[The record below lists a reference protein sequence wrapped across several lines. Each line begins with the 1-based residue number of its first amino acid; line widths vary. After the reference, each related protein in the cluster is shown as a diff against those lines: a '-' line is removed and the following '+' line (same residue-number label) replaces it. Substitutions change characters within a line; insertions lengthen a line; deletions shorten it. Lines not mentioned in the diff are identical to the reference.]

1 MHKNIFPLP
10 MRRPIWLMLTLI
22 FLATVPWASAQSTL
36 TWIGSAA
43 NTANASGT
51 ANWLDATAPAGGS
64 DYNFVFNPSDLV
76 SPSRTAMSWNV
87 ANVGLLSLSLTG
99 SGGTNFTWGG
109 SSSIALKGG
118 ITVNSGDHTFNTTAT
133 VANDATWDIAAGSSL
148 TRSAANSFT
157 LGADRKIT
165 KTGAGTLLL
174 TGANSGIAGV
184 LEVQQGM
191 LRVGANAALGSGTVA
206 LNGGTLL
213 IAANTTLTNTSASVS
228 VLGDST
234 LIVNRGANLGSIT
247 HLMGDLSAGAGKL
260 RVESGSLITGT
271 NTGEVVFGVTTLT
284 NNATF
289 ETVNNGTGGTTRLT
303 LGAVG
308 ETGGARGLTKTGF
321 GELRLS
327 ASNTY
332 SGDTT
337 VSDGTV
343 RLTRNGVLRF
353 VIGGSGTNNAML
365 GAGTAVLEGQ
375 FSFDLT
381 SASTNTNAAWT
392 IVANTLTNSYGTNFL
407 VTGFNGAG
415 GLWTNTANG
424 VSYVFAQST
433 GVLSVQGG
441 APVNNYDSWV
451 SYWTNADPGFTDTA
465 GAADHDG
472 DSFSNNLE
480 FAFDGHT
487 AVGTPALLT
496 ATTVGTNAV
505 FNYVVRKNPPGG
517 VGYQVK
523 ATTNLATGPWT
534 NSEVSISN
542 SSDQSGINIPAD
554 YERKEFTAP
563 VAAREF
569 YRVQATIVP

>member
-22 FLATVPWASAQSTL
+22 FLATVPWALAQSTL

-43 NTANASGT
+43 KTANASGT

-76 SPSRTAMSWNV
+76 SPSRTAVTWNV

-321 GELRLS
+321 GQLLLNANNS
-327 ASNTY
+327 Y
-332 SGDTT
+332 SGAT
-337 VSDGTV
+337 VVSAGSLTIGANGSVGSSTV
-343 RLTRNGVLRF
+343 LYVASGAALDVSAVTGGFAVGSSQTLR
-353 VIGGSGTNNAML
+353 GSGTVVGNTTVNGALQPGNSPGLLTFNNDLTL
-365 GAGTAVLEGQ
+365 GGTAVTTMEIIGTGVRGTAFYAIDVVGLLTYGGNLTLSLGTT
-375 FSFDLT
+375 FGVGSYSFDLFDFG
-381 SASTNTNAAWT
+381 STGGSFDT
-392 IVANTLTNSYGTNFL
+392 VTLGDLYSGSL
-407 VTGFNGAG
+407 VNDG
-415 GLWTNTANG
+415 GVWGLANG
-424 VSYVFAQST
+424 NDTWTFTQSSGLLQLNVVPEPST
-433 GVLSVQGG
+433 
-441 APVNNYDSWV
+441 Y
-451 SYWTNADPGFTDTA
+451 
-465 GAADHDG
+465 
-472 DSFSNNLE
+472 
-480 FAFDGHT
+480 
-487 AVGTPALLT
+487 ALL
-496 ATTVGTNAV
+496 V
-505 FNYVVRKNPPGG
+505 
-517 VGYQVK
+517 
-523 ATTNLATGPWT
+523 LA
-534 NSEVSISN
+534 
-542 SSDQSGINIPAD
+542 
-554 YERKEFTAP
+554 
-563 VAAREF
+563 AAGLGA
-569 YRVQATIVP
+569 RVIRRRRRA

>member
-76 SPSRTAMSWNV
+76 SPSRTAVTWNV

-321 GELRLS
+321 GQLLLNANNS
-327 ASNTY
+327 Y
-332 SGDTT
+332 SGAT
-337 VSDGTV
+337 VVSAGSLTIGANGSVGSSTV
-343 RLTRNGVLRF
+343 LDVASGAALDVSAVTGGFAVGSSQTLR
-353 VIGGSGTNNAML
+353 GSGTVVGNTTVNGALQPGNSPGLLTFNNDLTL
-365 GAGTAVLEGQ
+365 GGTAVTTMEIIGTGVRGTAFDAIDVVGLLTYGGNLTLSLGTT
-375 FSFDLT
+375 FGVGSYSFDLFDFG
-381 SASTNTNAAWT
+381 STGGSFDT
-392 IVANTLTNSYGTNFL
+392 VTLGDLYSGSL
-407 VTGFNGAG
+407 VNDG
-415 GLWTNTANG
+415 GVWGLANG
-424 VSYVFAQST
+424 NDTWTFTQSSGLLQLNVVPEPST
-433 GVLSVQGG
+433 
-441 APVNNYDSWV
+441 Y
-451 SYWTNADPGFTDTA
+451 
-465 GAADHDG
+465 
-472 DSFSNNLE
+472 
-480 FAFDGHT
+480 
-487 AVGTPALLT
+487 ALL
-496 ATTVGTNAV
+496 V
-505 FNYVVRKNPPGG
+505 
-517 VGYQVK
+517 
-523 ATTNLATGPWT
+523 LA
-534 NSEVSISN
+534 
-542 SSDQSGINIPAD
+542 
-554 YERKEFTAP
+554 
-563 VAAREF
+563 AAGLGA
-569 YRVQATIVP
+569 RVIRRRRRA

>member
-76 SPSRTAMSWNV
+76 SPSRTAVTWNV

-234 LIVNRGANLGSIT
+234 LIVNRGANSGSIT

-321 GELRLS
+321 GQLLLNANNS
-327 ASNTY
+327 Y
-332 SGDTT
+332 SGAT
-337 VSDGTV
+337 VVSAGSLTIGANGSVGSSTV
-343 RLTRNGVLRF
+343 LDLASGAALDVSAVTGGFAVGSSQTLR
-353 VIGGSGTNNAML
+353 GSGTVVGNTTVNGALQPGNSPGLLTFNNDLTL
-365 GAGTAVLEGQ
+365 GGTAVTTMEIIGTGVRGTAFDAIDVVGLLTYGGNLTLSLGTT
-375 FSFDLT
+375 FGVGSYSFDLFDFG
-381 SASTNTNAAWT
+381 STGGSFDT
-392 IVANTLTNSYGTNFL
+392 VTLGDLYSGSL
-407 VTGFNGAG
+407 VNDG
-415 GLWTNTANG
+415 GVWGLANG
-424 VSYVFAQST
+424 NDTWTFTQSSGLLQLNVVPEPST
-433 GVLSVQGG
+433 
-441 APVNNYDSWV
+441 Y
-451 SYWTNADPGFTDTA
+451 
-465 GAADHDG
+465 
-472 DSFSNNLE
+472 
-480 FAFDGHT
+480 
-487 AVGTPALLT
+487 ALL
-496 ATTVGTNAV
+496 V
-505 FNYVVRKNPPGG
+505 
-517 VGYQVK
+517 
-523 ATTNLATGPWT
+523 LA
-534 NSEVSISN
+534 
-542 SSDQSGINIPAD
+542 
-554 YERKEFTAP
+554 
-563 VAAREF
+563 AAGF
-569 YRVQATIVP
+569 GARVIRRRRRA